1 MISIFNFSI
10 NLLIVVCLFI
20 YFIFTTID
28 FNLKN
33 IEYFL
38 ILIIVINLFNKIYIW
53 SNFRVFIKKDLNKI
67 FKKILFNDSFA
78 KLSIVI
84 LSTVIPIYMLMQKD
98 ILVIDILI
106 EKASFLLVSF
116 FALIGFY
123 LEFYIKEAQKLHLI
137 CQILLGT
144 CLLLYKVW
152 LFYLVAL

>member
-10 NLLIVVCLFI
+10 NFLIVVCLFI

-38 ILIIVINLFNKIYIW
+38 ILIIVINSFNKIYIW

-67 FKKILFNDSFA
+67 FKDILFNDSFA
-78 KLSIVI
+78 KLSIII

-98 ILVIDILI
+98 ILVVDILI
-106 EKASFLLVSF
+106 EKASFLLVSI

-123 LEFYIKEAQKLHLI
+123 LEFYILEVTKI
-137 CQILLGT
+137 DD
-144 CLLLYKVW
+144 
-152 LFYLVAL
+152 

>member
-20 YFIFTTID
+20 YFIFTTVDI
-28 FNLKN
+28 NLKN

-38 ILIIVINLFNKIYIW
+38 ILIIVINSFNKIYIW

-67 FKKILFNDSFA
+67 FKDILFNDSFA
-78 KLSIVI
+78 KLSIII

-106 EKASFLLVSF
+106 EKASFLLVSI

-123 LEFYIKEAQKLHLI
+123 LEFYILEVTKI
-137 CQILLGT
+137 DD
-144 CLLLYKVW
+144 
-152 LFYLVAL
+152 

>member
-38 ILIIVINLFNKIYIW
+38 ILLIVINSFNKIYIW
-53 SNFRVFIKKDLNKI
+53 SNFKVFIKKNLNKI
-67 FKKILFNDSFA
+67 FKDILFNDSFA

-84 LSTVIPIYMLMQKD
+84 LSTVIPIYMLLQKD
-98 ILVIDILI
+98 ILVINILI
-106 EKASFLLVSF
+106 EKVSFLLVSF

-123 LEFYIKEAQKLHLI
+123 LEFYILEVTKI
-137 CQILLGT
+137 DD
-144 CLLLYKVW
+144 
-152 LFYLVAL
+152 

>member
-38 ILIIVINLFNKIYIW
+38 IVLIVINSFNKIYIW
-53 SNFRVFIKKDLNKI
+53 SNFRVFIKKNLNKI
-67 FKKILFNDSFA
+67 FKDILFNDSFA
-78 KLSIVI
+78 KLSIII

-98 ILVIDILI
+98 ILVVDILI
-106 EKASFLLVSF
+106 VKASFLLVSF

-123 LEFYIKEAQKLHLI
+123 LEFYILEVTKI
-137 CQILLGT
+137 DD
-144 CLLLYKVW
+144 
-152 LFYLVAL
+152 

>member
-10 NLLIVVCLFI
+10 NLLIVVCLFM
-20 YFIFTTID
+20 YFIFTTVDI
-28 FNLKN
+28 NLKN

-38 ILIIVINLFNKIYIW
+38 ILIIVINSFNKIYIW

-67 FKKILFNDSFA
+67 FKDILFNDSFA

-98 ILVIDILI
+98 ILVVDILI
-106 EKASFLLVSF
+106 EKASFLLVSI

-123 LEFYIKEAQKLHLI
+123 LEFYILEVTKI
-137 CQILLGT
+137 DD
-144 CLLLYKVW
+144 
-152 LFYLVAL
+152 

>member
-38 ILIIVINLFNKIYIW
+38 ILIIVINSFNKIYIW
-53 SNFRVFIKKDLNKI
+53 LNFRVLIKKDLNKI
-67 FKKILFNDSFA
+67 FKDILFNDSFA
-78 KLSIVI
+78 KLSIII

-98 ILVIDILI
+98 ILVVDILI
-106 EKASFLLVSF
+106 EKASFLLVSI

-123 LEFYIKEAQKLHLI
+123 LEFYILEVTKKDD
-137 CQILLGT
+137 
-144 CLLLYKVW
+144 
-152 LFYLVAL
+152 

>member
-20 YFIFTTID
+20 YFVFTTID

-38 ILIIVINLFNKIYIW
+38 ILIIVINSFNKIYIW
-53 SNFRVFIKKDLNKI
+53 SNFRVFIKEDLNKI
-67 FKKILFNDSFA
+67 FKDILFNDSFA
-78 KLSIVI
+78 KLSIII

-106 EKASFLLVSF
+106 EKASFLLVSI

-123 LEFYIKEAQKLHLI
+123 LEFYILEVTKI
-137 CQILLGT
+137 DD
-144 CLLLYKVW
+144 
-152 LFYLVAL
+152 

>member
-20 YFIFTTID
+20 YFIFTTIE

-38 ILIIVINLFNKIYIW
+38 ILIIVINSFNKIYIW

-67 FKKILFNDSFA
+67 FKDILFNDSFA
-78 KLSIVI
+78 KLSIII
-84 LSTVIPIYMLMQKD
+84 LSTIIPIYMLVQKD
-98 ILVIDILI
+98 ILVVDILI

-123 LEFYIKEAQKLHLI
+123 LEFYILDVTKI
-137 CQILLGT
+137 DD
-144 CLLLYKVW
+144 
-152 LFYLVAL
+152 

>member
-1 MISIFNFSI
+1 MISIFNFTI

-38 ILIIVINLFNKIYIW
+38 ILIIVINSFNKIYIW

-67 FKKILFNDSFA
+67 FTDILFNVSFA
-78 KLSIVI
+78 KLSIII

-98 ILVIDILI
+98 ILVVDILI
-106 EKASFLLVSF
+106 EKSSFLLVSI

-123 LEFYIKEAQKLHLI
+123 LEFYILEVTKI
-137 CQILLGT
+137 DD
-144 CLLLYKVW
+144 
-152 LFYLVAL
+152 

>member
-53 SNFRVFIKKDLNKI
+53 LNFRVLIKKDLNKI
-67 FKKILFNDSFA
+67 FTDILFNVSFA
-78 KLSIVI
+78 KLSIII

-98 ILVIDILI
+98 ILVVDILI
-106 EKASFLLVSF
+106 EKASFLLVSI

-123 LEFYIKEAQKLHLI
+123 LEFYILEVTKI
-137 CQILLGT
+137 DD
-144 CLLLYKVW
+144 
-152 LFYLVAL
+152 

>member
-28 FNLKN
+28 FNLKY

-38 ILIIVINLFNKIYIW
+38 ILLIVINSFNKIYIW

-67 FKKILFNDSFA
+67 FKDILFNDSFA

-98 ILVIDILI
+98 ILVVDILI
-106 EKASFLLVSF
+106 EKASFLLVSI

-123 LEFYIKEAQKLHLI
+123 LEFYILEVTKI
-137 CQILLGT
+137 DD
-144 CLLLYKVW
+144 
-152 LFYLVAL
+152 

>member
-20 YFIFTTID
+20 YFIFTTIE

-38 ILIIVINLFNKIYIW
+38 ILLIVINSFNKIYIW
-53 SNFRVFIKKDLNKI
+53 SNFRVFIKKNLNKI
-67 FKKILFNDSFA
+67 FKDILFNDSFT
-78 KLSIVI
+78 KLSIII
-84 LSTVIPIYMLMQKD
+84 LSTIIPIYMLIQKD
-98 ILVIDILI
+98 ILVVDILI

-123 LEFYIKEAQKLHLI
+123 LEFYILEVTKI
-137 CQILLGT
+137 DD
-144 CLLLYKVW
+144 
-152 LFYLVAL
+152 

>member
-10 NLLIVVCLFI
+10 NLLIVACLFI

-38 ILIIVINLFNKIYIW
+38 ILIIVINSFNKIYIW

-67 FKKILFNDSFA
+67 FTDILFNDSFA
-78 KLSIVI
+78 KLSIII
-84 LSTVIPIYMLMQKD
+84 LSTVIPIYMLLQKD

-106 EKASFLLVSF
+106 EKASFLLVSI

-123 LEFYIKEAQKLHLI
+123 LEFYILEVTKI
-137 CQILLGT
+137 DD
-144 CLLLYKVW
+144 
-152 LFYLVAL
+152 

>member
-38 ILIIVINLFNKIYIW
+38 ILIIVINSFNKIYIW
-53 SNFRVFIKKDLNKI
+53 SNFRVFIKKNLNKI
-67 FKKILFNDSFA
+67 FTDILFNDLFA
-78 KLSIVI
+78 KLSIII

-106 EKASFLLVSF
+106 EKASFLLVSI

-123 LEFYIKEAQKLHLI
+123 LEFYILEVTKI
-137 CQILLGT
+137 DD
-144 CLLLYKVW
+144 
-152 LFYLVAL
+152 

>member
-20 YFIFTTID
+20 YFIFTTIG
-28 FNLKN
+28 FNLEN

-38 ILIIVINLFNKIYIW
+38 ILIIAINSINKIYIW

-67 FKKILFNDSFA
+67 FKDILFNDSFA

-106 EKASFLLVSF
+106 EKASFLLVSI

-123 LEFYIKEAQKLHLI
+123 LEFYILEVTKI
-137 CQILLGT
+137 DD
-144 CLLLYKVW
+144 
-152 LFYLVAL
+152 

>member
-20 YFIFTTID
+20 YFIFTTVDI
-28 FNLKN
+28 NLKN

-38 ILIIVINLFNKIYIW
+38 ILIIVINSFNKIYIW

-67 FKKILFNDSFA
+67 FRDVLFNDSFA
-78 KLSIVI
+78 KLSIII

-106 EKASFLLVSF
+106 EKASFLLVSI

-123 LEFYIKEAQKLHLI
+123 LEFYILEVTKI
-137 CQILLGT
+137 DD
-144 CLLLYKVW
+144 
-152 LFYLVAL
+152 

>member
-28 FNLKN
+28 FNLEN

-38 ILIIVINLFNKIYIW
+38 ILIIVINSFNKIYIW
-53 SNFRVFIKKDLNKI
+53 LNFRVFIKKDLNKI
-67 FKKILFNDSFA
+67 FKDILFNDSFA

-98 ILVIDILI
+98 ILVVDILI
-106 EKASFLLVSF
+106 EKASFLLVSI

-123 LEFYIKEAQKLHLI
+123 LEFYILEVTKI
-137 CQILLGT
+137 DD
-144 CLLLYKVW
+144 
-152 LFYLVAL
+152 

>member
-20 YFIFTTID
+20 YFIFTTIE

-38 ILIIVINLFNKIYIW
+38 ILLIVINSFNKIYIW

-67 FKKILFNDSFA
+67 FQDILFNDSFA
-78 KLSIVI
+78 KLSII
-84 LSTVIPIYMLMQKD
+84 TLSTVIPIYMLMQKD
-98 ILVIDILI
+98 ILVVDILI

-123 LEFYIKEAQKLHLI
+123 LEFYILEVTKI
-137 CQILLGT
+137 DD
-144 CLLLYKVW
+144 
-152 LFYLVAL
+152 

>member
-1 MISIFNFSI
+1 MISIFNFSV
-10 NLLIVVCLFI
+10 NLLIIVCLFI

-28 FNLKN
+28 FNPKN

-38 ILIIVINLFNKIYIW
+38 ILIIVINSFNKIYIW

-67 FKKILFNDSFA
+67 FKDILFNDLFA

-106 EKASFLLVSF
+106 EKASFLLVSI

-123 LEFYIKEAQKLHLI
+123 LEFYILEVTKI
-137 CQILLGT
+137 DD
-144 CLLLYKVW
+144 
-152 LFYLVAL
+152 

>member
-10 NLLIVVCLFI
+10 NLLIVVCLFT

-38 ILIIVINLFNKIYIW
+38 ILIIVINSFNKIYIW

-67 FKKILFNDSFA
+67 FKDILFNDSFA

-106 EKASFLLVSF
+106 EKVSLLLVSI

-123 LEFYIKEAQKLHLI
+123 LEFYILEVTKI
-137 CQILLGT
+137 DD
-144 CLLLYKVW
+144 
-152 LFYLVAL
+152 

>member
-10 NLLIVVCLFI
+10 SLLIVVCLFI
-20 YFIFTTID
+20 YFIFTTVDI
-28 FNLKN
+28 NLKN

-38 ILIIVINLFNKIYIW
+38 ILIIVINSFNKIYIW

-67 FKKILFNDSFA
+67 FKDILFNDSFA

-98 ILVIDILI
+98 ILVVDILI
-106 EKASFLLVSF
+106 EKASFLLVSI

-123 LEFYIKEAQKLHLI
+123 LEFYILEVTKI
-137 CQILLGT
+137 DD
-144 CLLLYKVW
+144 
-152 LFYLVAL
+152 

>member
-38 ILIIVINLFNKIYIW
+38 ILIIVINSFNKIYIW

-67 FKKILFNDSFA
+67 FKDILFNDSFA
-78 KLSIVI
+78 KLSIII
-84 LSTVIPIYMLMQKD
+84 LSTVIPIYMLIQKD
-98 ILVIDILI
+98 MLVVDILI
-106 EKASFLLVSF
+106 EKASFLLVSI

-123 LEFYIKEAQKLHLI
+123 LEFYILEVTKI
-137 CQILLGT
+137 DD
-144 CLLLYKVW
+144 
-152 LFYLVAL
+152 

>member
-38 ILIIVINLFNKIYIW
+38 ILIIVINSFNKIYIW

-67 FKKILFNDSFA
+67 FKDILFNDSFA
-78 KLSIVI
+78 KLSIII
-84 LSTVIPIYMLMQKD
+84 LSTVIPIYMLLQKD
-98 ILVIDILI
+98 ILVINILI
-106 EKASFLLVSF
+106 EKVSFLLVSF

-123 LEFYIKEAQKLHLI
+123 LEFYILEVTKI
-137 CQILLGT
+137 DD
-144 CLLLYKVW
+144 
-152 LFYLVAL
+152 

>member
-38 ILIIVINLFNKIYIW
+38 ILIIILNSFNKIYIW

-67 FKKILFNDSFA
+67 FKDILFNDSFA

-98 ILVIDILI
+98 ILVVDILI
-106 EKASFLLVSF
+106 EKASFLLVSI

-123 LEFYIKEAQKLHLI
+123 LEFYILEVTKI
-137 CQILLGT
+137 DD
-144 CLLLYKVW
+144 
-152 LFYLVAL
+152 